1 MTKYTNMSRRE
12 RQLMDAVYRLDKAS
26 AKEVMEYLDD
36 GSSYST
42 IRTLLRKLVEKGHIK
57 RTESGLKYLY
67 YPVVKRKTASQNA
80 LKRVVS
86 TFFDDS
92 PMLAVNSLLRMKKG
106 AITEEEFKQIE
117 ALIKK
122 KNKAGKPCFQLCC

>member
-67 YPVVKRKTASQNA
+67 YPVVKRKTDSQNA

-122 KNKAGKPCFQLCC
+122 KK

>member
-1 MTKYTNMSRRE
+1 
-12 RQLMDAVYRLDKAS
+12 MDAVYRLDKAS

-122 KNKAGKPCFQLCC
+122 KK

>member
-122 KNKAGKPCFQLCC
+122 KK

>member
-1 MTKYTNMSRRE
+1 TNMSRRE

-67 YPVVKRKTASQNA
+67 YPVVKPKTASQNA

-122 KNKAGKPCFQLCC
+122 KK